1 MLDPLLLR
9 NQPAELAARL
19 KEARGFDLDAAE
31 LVLLETERKQI
42 QVRTQE
48 LQNLRN
54 TRSKMIG
61 QLKVK
66 GEDTSVVMAEV
77 AAVGDD
83 LKQCEQ
89 RLAEVLGRIEAI
101 AAGIPNLPDASVP
114 VGADEAGNRIEHYWH
129 PQHGQ
134 RAADAAGA
142 ADAPVDLGFAP
153 KDHVELGARHGWL
166 DAETAAKLS
175 GARFTVLRGQLARLH
190 RALAQ
195 FMLDL
200 HTGEHDY
207 EETNVPLLVN
217 ADALK
222 GTGQL
227 PKFEEDLFASFER
240 FDSDTG
246 KRYLGEKTNI
256 ENIIQAWRSYEI
268 KFEDGVDARKTA
280 LLEFIEAMSR
290 YQDSLLSY
298 YLIPTSEVPLTN
310 TVRDEIVEADRLP
323 IRMTAH
329 SMCFRAEAGSA
340 GRDTRGMI
348 RQHQFEKVEL
358 VSIAKPTESDA
369 EHQRMTRCAE
379 VVLEKLGLP
388 YRRMLLCTGDMGFSA
403 QKTYDLEVWLPSQA
417 MYREISSCSNC
428 GDFQAR
434 RMQARWRNP
443 ETGKPELVHT
453 LNGSG
458 VAVGRA
464 LIAVME
470 NYQNEDGSITV
481 PEVLRGYM
489 GGAERIA

>member
-1 MLDPLLLR
+1 MLDPVLLR
-9 NQPAELAARL
+9 QQPADLAARL
-19 KEARGFDLDAAE
+19 KETRGYDLDVAE
-31 LVLLETERKQI
+31 LVMLESERKRI
-42 QVRTQE
+42 QTRTQE

-54 TRSKMIG
+54 TKSKQIG
-61 QLKVK
+61 MLKAK
-66 GEDTSVVMAEV
+66 GEDVSAVMAEV
-77 AAVGDD
+77 AAFGDE
-83 LKQCEQ
+83 LKQCEHD
-89 RLAEVLGRIEAI
+89 LAAVLAKLEAI
-101 AAGIPNLPDASVP
+101 AAGIPNLPDDSAP
-114 VGADEAGNRIEHYWH
+114 PGTDEHGNVE
-129 PQHGQ
+129 QHKWGTP
-134 RAADAAGA
+134 RDFAKD
-142 ADAPVDLGFAP
+142 GFSP

-166 DAETAAKLS
+166 DGETAAKLS

-200 HTGEHDY
+200 HTNEHGY

-217 ADALK
+217 ADSMR

-227 PKFEEDLFASFER
+227 PKFGDDLFATYER
-240 FDSDTG
+240 FNADWNLPA
-246 KRYLGEKTNI
+246 LGPPEKAHAVA
-256 ENIIQAWRSYEI
+256 EAGRKLSE
-268 KFEDGVDARKTA
+268 KFESIKSVFGETDGHADKAAAEINAFSWSLVD
-280 LLEFIEAMSR
+280 
-290 YQDSLLSY
+290 YQDSLRQY

-310 TVRDEIVEADRLP
+310 IVRDEIVDAERLP
-323 IRMTAH
+323 LRMTAH

-358 VSIAKPTESDA
+358 VTIAKPEESDA
-369 EHQRMTRCAE
+369 EHERMTRCAE
-379 VVLEKLGLP
+379 TVLEKLGLP

-403 QKTYDLEVWLPSQA
+403 RKTFDLEVWLPSQG

-443 ETGKPELVHT
+443 ATGKPELVHT

-470 NYQNEDGSITV
+470 NYQNADGSITV
-481 PEVLRGYM
+481 PEALRGYM
-489 GGAERIA
+489 GGLERIA